1 MPWRYNQE
9 KGWLEY
15 LVENEVAYCY
25 PVPRTGAAIV
35 AMMRN
40 MLNASNPRVPRSE
53 LRALTDLLAV
63 LVPKDD

>member
-1 MPWRYNQE
+1 MPWRYNQD

-15 LVENEVAYCY
+15 LVDNEVAYCY
-25 PVPRTGAAIV
+25 PVPRTSAAVV

-40 MLNASNPRVPRSE
+40 MLNASNPRVPRGE
-53 LRALTDLLAV
+53 LRALADLLAV